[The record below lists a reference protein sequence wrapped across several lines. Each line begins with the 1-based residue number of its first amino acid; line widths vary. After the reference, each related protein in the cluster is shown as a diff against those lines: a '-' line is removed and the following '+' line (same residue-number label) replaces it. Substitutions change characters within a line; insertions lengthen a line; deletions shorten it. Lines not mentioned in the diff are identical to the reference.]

1 MECGGERGIR
11 TPGTLSVQWFSS
23 LLLSGH
29 LTSSVFRRYDI
40 VSEAD
45 LFNAA
50 RKLDAA
56 AGLPSQAQQT
66 GS

>member
-1 MECGGERGIR
+1 MAEREGFE
-11 TPGTLSVQWFSS
+11 PPVPFQVQWFSS